1 MLMRETLNILLYGC
15 SSTERDKKNQRRIIA
30 WSLVWV
36 ALWTGVGLAYSKG
49 WLESGPLA
57 VAAALLTVPFGIGTI
72 LAYRRF
78 LREADEL
85 RRKIELEALALAF
98 GIGLVG
104 GFTYWLLGEVG
115 AIGAMGEVDL
125 LAVMVTMIFTY
136 SVSILVG
143 HWRYR

>member
-1 MLMRETLNILLYGC
+1 MKETLNVLLYGC
-15 SSTERDKKNQRRIIA
+15 SSTERDKRNQRRIIA
-30 WSLVWV
+30 WSLGWSALWV
-36 ALWTGVGLAYSKG
+36 AVSVAYSND
-49 WLESGPLA
+49 WLENRPLA
-57 VAAALLTVPFGIGTI
+57 TAAALLTVPFGIGTI

-98 GIGLVG
+98 GVGLVG

-115 AIGAMGEVDL
+115 VAVEVDL
-125 LAVMVTMIFTY
+125 LAVMITMIFTY
-136 SVSILVG
+136 TVSILVG